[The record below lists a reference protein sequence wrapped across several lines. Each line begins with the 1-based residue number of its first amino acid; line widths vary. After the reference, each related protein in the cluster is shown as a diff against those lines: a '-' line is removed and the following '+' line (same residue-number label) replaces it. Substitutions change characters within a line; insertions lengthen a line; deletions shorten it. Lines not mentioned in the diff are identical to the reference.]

1 MDDIE
6 KIRAFSAM
14 EEVKDIPAFAQPLSL
29 LVLCATDQTGC
40 MGPLAEILSKHGV
53 PVHEIVPCIMDIF
66 EVFLVN
72 DKESGKDVTG

>member
-29 LVLCATDQTGC
+29 LVLCATDQTGY

>member
-29 LVLCATDQTGC
+29 LVLCATDPTGY
-40 MGPLAEILSKHGV
+40 MSPLAEILSKHGV

-66 EVFLVN
+66 EVFLIN

>member
-29 LVLCATDQTGC
+29 LILCATDSTGY
-40 MGPLAEILSKHGV
+40 MRPLAEILSKRGI

-66 EVFLVN
+66 EVFLIN